1 MATIKND
8 VDKILLYC
16 GFNRISKQKEIADY
30 GFESF
35 EDIMLLTEK
44 DIGNLSKGFS
54 EITVDNG
61 RIIFV
66 LCRTNIT
73 K

>member
-1 MATIKND
+1 MATINND

-44 DIGNLSKGFS
+44 DIGNLSKGFQ
-54 EITVDNG
+54 
-61 RIIFV
+61 R
-66 LCRTNIT
+66 LL
-73 K
+73 